1 MAEFKRIMI
10 TGTSGF
16 LGSRL
21 FDFFTKNGKYQIKC
35 KNDYEVFAPT
45 HQQLDIT
52 NKKNCADLYGRS
64 SSRYCDS

>member
-52 NKKNCADLYGRS
+52 NKKKLCGFIWKKFIQIL
-64 SSRYCDS
+64 